1 MMTPRRWRTAALA
14 GLGTVLAGCASNAPQ
29 DTWAPEGPNAQDID
43 NLQRPVFYIAG
54 VVGLLVFA
62 AVVYSVLK
70 FRDRPGRAM
79 PHQSHGNKV
88 IEIGL
93 ASVSALIL
101 AVLAVPTTALVLDL
115 AEKPDCN
122 YTVQVV
128 GQQWWWEF
136 SYDNGAV
143 TANEIVIP
151 TGEPVCLRITSRD
164 VIHSFWIPK
173 LNGKKDAVPGRIHD
187 WKIEADKP
195 GDYWGQ
201 CAEFCGLSH
210 ANMRIRARALAPADF
225 EAWYANE
232 ASDALQPTDAL
243 ALQGQTI
250 FSQQCTGC
258 HFIDGLTTTDAEG
271 TVTPFEYTG
280 ENPLVA
286 GAAPNLTHFAARSV
300 FAGATWETYIDDP
313 ATPEDDSD
321 PYTDDDPVLNR
332 TQLEAWLRDPPG
344 ELPQAPNEGRGMPNL
359 NLSEE
364 QIDALVAYLSG
375 LK

>member
-1 MMTPRRWRTAALA
+1 MNTLRRWRYAALA
-14 GLGTVLAGCASNAPQ
+14 GTGLVLAGCASDAPQ
-29 DTWAPEGPNAQDID
+29 DTWKPEGPSAQQID
-43 NLQRPVFYIAG
+43 DLQRPVFYVAG
-54 VVGLLVFA
+54 VIGVIVIV
-62 AVVYSVLK
+62 AVAFSVIK
-70 FRDRPGRAM
+70 FRDRPGRPI
-79 PHQSHGNKV
+79 PHQGHGNKFV
-88 IEIGL
+88 EIGL
-93 ASVSALIL
+93 TALSALIL
-101 AVLAVPTTALVLDL
+101 AVLAVPTVNVVFEL
-115 AEKPDCN
+115 ADKPDCN

-151 TGEPVCLRITSRD
+151 AGEPICLRITSRD

-173 LNGKKDAVPGRIHD
+173 LNGKKDAVPNRVHD
-187 WKIEADKP
+187 WKIEADAP

-210 ANMRIRARALAPADF
+210 ANMRIRARALPKADF
-225 EAWYANE
+225 EAWYA
-232 ASDALQPTDAL
+232 AQIQPAAEPTSELAL
-243 ALQGQTI
+243 AGQAV
-250 FSQQCTGC
+250 FAQQCTGC
-258 HFIDGLTTTDAEG
+258 HNIDGLTTTDADG
-271 TVTPFEYTG
+271 NVVPFEYTG
-280 ENPLVA
+280 ENPLIA
-286 GAAPNLTHFAARSV
+286 GAAPNLTHFATRSV
-300 FAGATWETYIDDP
+300 FAGATWELYVDDP

-321 PYTDDDPVLNR
+321 PYLDDTPVLNR

-344 ELPQAPNEGRGMPNL
+344 ELPQSPNDGRGMPNL